1 MRHTPIDFC
10 WRRKARRMC
19 NWEEFKNE
27 SPEFADSVAKL
38 FDTKSAVLAT
48 LRFDGSPRVSG
59 VDVMIDETNVWWPMG
74 EGSVK
79 LADVR
84 RDPRIAL
91 HGELRPAPEGP
102 ASLWDGDAK
111 MTGMAVEVSAESDQ
125 PPRILLDIREVVWT
139 HVDTDN
145 RTVLVDSW
153 IEGRGLQRRVARG

>member
-1 MRHTPIDFC
+1 
-10 WRRKARRMC
+10 MC

-27 SPEFADSVAKL
+27 VPDFANSVSRL
-38 FDTKSAVLAT
+38 FDTKSAILAT
-48 LRFDGSPRVSG
+48 LRLDGSSRVSG
-59 VDVMIDETNVWWPMG
+59 VDLVIDETNVWWPMG

-84 RDPRIAL
+84 RDPRVAL
-91 HGELRPAPEGP
+91 HGEPRPAPAGP
-102 ASLWDGDAK
+102 ASLWDGDGDAK
-111 MTGMAVEVSAESDQ
+111 MAGHAVEVADSRDH
-125 PPRILLDIREVVWT
+125 PPRIELDIREVVWT